1 MEFQAFPKMSRL
13 TREVIV
19 TEKIDGTN
27 ACIFIG
33 EAGEFLVGSRTR
45 WITPEQDNHGFA
57 SWAYANRDEL
67 MKLGAGRH
75 LRRVRWNGGLYVDGT
90 NR

>member
-1 MEFQAFPKMSRL
+1 MNAMEFRAFPKMSRL

-33 EAGEFLVGSRTR
+33 EALAAARQSVANALPL
-45 WITPEQDNHGFA
+45 ITAA
-57 SWAYANRDEL
+57 SE
-67 MKLGAGRH
+67 GGR
-75 LRRVRWNGGLYVDGT
+75 RQEGT
-90 NR
+90 PT